1 MKASQNKITGEKMDV
16 YEVGYLLM
24 PTVPEDS
31 LSAEVSWLHDIIA
44 ANNGEIISEEFPKM
58 RTLTYTME
66 KILESKHQKFN
77 NAYFGWIKFEL
88 PVANIKVITHEIE
101 KRSTMLRNL
110 VIKTVRE
117 NTLYG
122 TKLAEAKK
130 AEEEA
135 VVADEKAASAK
146 EIDTLVIN

>member
-130 AEEEA
+130 AEEA
-135 VVADEKAASAK
+135 AVADEKAASAK

>member
-1 MKASQNKITGEKMDV
+1 MKASQNKNTGEKMDV

-24 PTVPEDS
+24 PTVAEDS
-31 LSAEVSWLHDIIA
+31 LSAEVSWLHDIIGA
-44 ANNGEIISEEFPKM
+44 HKGEIISEEFPKM
-58 RTLTYTME
+58 RSLTYTME
-66 KILESKHQKFN
+66 KVLESKHQKFN
-77 NAYFGWIKFEL
+77 DAYFGWIKFEL
-88 PVANIKVITHEIE
+88 PVAAIKSITQEIE
-101 KRSTMLRNL
+101 KHSTMLRHL

-135 VVADEKAASAK
+135 ATEEKATPAK
-146 EIDTLVIN
+146 EIDALVIN